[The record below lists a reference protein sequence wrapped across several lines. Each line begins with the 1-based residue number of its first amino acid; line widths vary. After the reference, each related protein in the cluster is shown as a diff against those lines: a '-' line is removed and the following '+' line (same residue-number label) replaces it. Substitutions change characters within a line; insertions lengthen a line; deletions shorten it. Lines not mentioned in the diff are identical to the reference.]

1 MTKPVSSAYCQQ
13 TRDDLD
19 QALEGMRDAL
29 RKPLKPTATLKR
41 RALKRKVAGKSA
53 IVILSRQSKP
63 ERGCADSEVEGVDLE
78 PIEPR

>member
-29 RKPLKPTATLKR
+29 RKPLTSSM
-41 RALKRKVAGKSA
+41 RK
-53 IVILSRQSKP
+53 
-63 ERGCADSEVEGVDLE
+63 
-78 PIEPR
+78 

>member
-1 MTKPVSSAYCQQ
+1 MTKPVSSAYCQR

-19 QALEGMRDAL
+19 QALKGMRDAL

-41 RALKRKVAGKSA
+41 RALKKKVAGKPA
-53 IVILSRQSKP
+53 IVSCPGNRGLSV
-63 ERGCADSEVEGVDLE
+63 GADSEIEGVDLE